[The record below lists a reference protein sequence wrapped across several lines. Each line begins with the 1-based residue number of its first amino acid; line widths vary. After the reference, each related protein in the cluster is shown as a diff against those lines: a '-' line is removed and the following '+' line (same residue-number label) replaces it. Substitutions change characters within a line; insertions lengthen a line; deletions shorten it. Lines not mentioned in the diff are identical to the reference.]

1 MIQIDKQLFDMY
13 RSLEKLESLDKH
25 YYKKE
30 DFDSR
35 SFRLNNKINI
45 IDSFKYLLFD
55 NSTKNIHN
63 YLIRDI
69 PTIKELD
76 YIYSRV
82 GLIDTLTCYRYQ
94 DSFRKKTS
102 RLRKR
107 INRLF
112 MYDNLFFLTFTFDDR
127 KLKKKDVSK
136 VKQET
141 LRKYVNRWLNTY
153 SIDYVGNVDFG
164 SKNGRIHFHCIVATD
179 FKKVDG
185 NTWCYGALNIKKIN
199 NKNDKDLATYI
210 NKLCSH
216 SLKESTKNQYLLY
229 PRLKYKKNIDNFP

>member
-1 MIQIDKQLFDMY
+1 MIEIEKQLFDMY
-13 RSLEKLESLDKH
+13 KSLEKLESLDKH

-30 DFDSR
+30 DFNSR
-35 SFRLNNKINI
+35 SFRLQNKVNI
-45 IDSFKYLLFD
+45 IESFKYLVYD

-102 RLRKR
+102 RLRNR

-112 MYDNLFFLTFTFDDR
+112 HYDNLFFLTFTFDDN
-127 KLKKKDVSK
+127 KLKKKDVTK

-141 LRKYVNRWLNTY
+141 LRKYVTRWLKKY

-164 SKNGRIHFHCIVATD
+164 SINGRIHFHCIVATNYE
-179 FKKVDG
+179 KINGK
-185 NTWCYGALNIKKIN
+185 TWNYGALNFKKIN
-199 NKNDKDLATYI
+199 NKNDRDLATYI

-216 SLKESTKNQYLLY
+216 SLKESTKNQYLLF
-229 PRLKYKKNIDNFP
+229 PKKIY